1 MVDIKVYRIGN
12 IFIEVGEG
20 ELEITVI
27 ENFYDESGE
36 RIRRQVARGNI
47 ATALL
52 DFWQCIRDV
61 AGQKKE
67 TEEIMRAIDV
77 MIEDAE
83 KKERAVQ
90 EDEAK
95 ERKNNGQQRQ
105 SKKIEQ
111 DDTEICE

>member
-1 MVDIKVYRIGN
+1 MVDIKVYRLGN
-12 IFIEVGEG
+12 VFLEVGDG

-27 ENFYDESGE
+27 ENFYEESGE

-77 MIEDAE
+77 MIEDAG
-83 KKERAVQ
+83 KKERQVREKMRKDA
-90 EDEAK
+90 EAL
-95 ERKNNGQQRQ
+95 
-105 SKKIEQ
+105 
-111 DDTEICE
+111 